1 MRSWGSWVRFATL
14 ALVWGSSF
22 LWIKIALGAL
32 SPIQLAFAR
41 LALGAVTLVVLCL
54 ATRTRLPHD
63 WRVWL
68 RIGLP
73 AVLGNAVPFILFGV
87 GERTVSSGVAGVL
100 NATTPLW
107 ALLIALVIRSER
119 RPGWLRLTGLLLG
132 FVGTLVIFAP
142 WQQSGLASWGA
153 LACLIAALSYAIS
166 YTYIGRYLVGTVSP
180 IAMSGAQLSLATGL
194 TAVSLPVGG
203 LDAIHL
209 TGAMPVVAVAILG
222 IFGTGIA
229 FALNNRLI
237 ADEGAT
243 TASSV
248 GYLLPVVSVGLG
260 ALALHEPLS
269 VRVLIGMA
277 VVLVGIALSRR
288 KAGSTHAVVVTPDGD
303 RSPSETVRSG
313 STSAS
318 SEARW
323 TRASPRS

>member
-1 MRSWGSWVRFATL
+1 MRSWSSWVRFVVL

-32 SPIQLAFAR
+32 NPVQLAVAR
-41 LALGAVTLVVLCL
+41 LALGAGTIVVLCV
-54 ATRTRLPHD
+54 ATRTRLPKD
-63 WRVWL
+63 RRTWL

-73 AVLGNAVPFILFGV
+73 AVLGNAVPFVLFGV

-142 WQQSGLASWGA
+142 WQEGGLASWGA

-166 YTYIGRYLVGTVSP
+166 YTYIGRHLVGTVSP
-180 IAMSGAQLSLATGL
+180 IAMSGAQLSLATGVTVL
-194 TAVSLPVGG
+194 ALPVGG
-203 LDAIHL
+203 LSPIHL
-209 TGAMPVVAVAILG
+209 TGAMPVVAVAVLG
-222 IFGTGIA
+222 IVGTGIA
-229 FALNNRLI
+229 FVLNNRLI

-260 ALALHEPLS
+260 AIALQEPLS

-288 KAGSTHAVVVTPDGD
+288 KVGAAPVIVEELTTA
-303 RSPSETVRSG
+303 
-313 STSAS
+313 SAD
-318 SEARW
+318 AN
-323 TRASPRS
+323 

>member
-1 MRSWGSWVRFATL
+1 MRSWGSWVRFAIL

-22 LWIKIALGAL
+22 LWIKIALDAL
-32 SPIQLAFAR
+32 SPVQLALAR
-41 LALGAVTLVVLCL
+41 LALGAGTLVVLCL
-54 ATRTRLPHD
+54 ATRTRLPRD
-63 WRVWL
+63 WRSWL

-73 AVLGNAVPFILFGV
+73 ALLGNALPFIMFGV

-107 ALLIALVIRSER
+107 ALLIALVLRSER

-142 WQQSGLASWGA
+142 WQEGGLASGGA

-166 YTYIGRYLVGTVSP
+166 YTYIGRCLVGTISP

-194 TAVSLPVGG
+194 TALTLPLGG
-203 LDAIHL
+203 LDAIHPH
-209 TGAMPVVAVAILG
+209 GALPLVAVAVLG
-222 IFGTGIA
+222 IVGTGIA
-229 FALNNRLI
+229 FVLNNRLI

-243 TASSV
+243 SASSV

-260 ALALHEPLS
+260 ALVLHEPLS

-288 KAGSTHAVVVTPDGD
+288 KADPTPAVVEELAPA
-303 RSPSETVRSG
+303 ETG
-313 STSAS
+313 
-318 SEARW
+318 
-323 TRASPRS
+323 

>member
-1 MRSWGSWVRFATL
+1 MRSWSSWMRFVIL

-22 LWIKIALGAL
+22 LWIKIALDAFT
-32 SPIQLAFAR
+32 PVQLALAR
-41 LALGAVTLVVLCL
+41 LALGAVTLTVLCV
-54 ATRTRLPHD
+54 ATRTRLPRD
-63 WRVWL
+63 RRTWL

-73 AVLGNAVPFILFGV
+73 ALLGNAVPFILFGI

-132 FVGTLVIFAP
+132 FAGTLVIFAP
-142 WQQSGLASWGA
+142 WQEGGLASWGS

-166 YTYIGRYLVGTVSP
+166 YTYIGRYLVGTISP

-194 TAVSLPVGG
+194 TALALPVGG
-203 LDAIHL
+203 LTPIHL

-222 IFGTGIA
+222 VCGTGIA

-260 ALALHEPLS
+260 ALALHEPLT

-288 KAGSTHAVVVTPDGD
+288 KAAPAPVVVEEL
-303 RSPSETVRSG
+303 SPV
-313 STSAS
+313 
-318 SEARW
+318 EA
-323 TRASPRS
+323 A

>member
-1 MRSWGSWVRFATL
+1 MRSWGSWVRFVVL

-32 SPIQLAFAR
+32 TPVQLAVAR
-41 LALGAVTLVVLCL
+41 LALGAGTLVVLCVV
-54 ATRTRLPHD
+54 TRTRLPKD
-63 WRVWL
+63 LRTWL

-73 AVLGNAVPFILFGV
+73 AILGNAVPFVLFGV
-87 GERTVSSGVAGVL
+87 GEQTVSSGVAGVL

-119 RPGWLRLTGLLLG
+119 RPGPVRLTGLLLG
-132 FVGTLVIFAP
+132 FAGTLVIFAP

-166 YTYIGRYLVGTVSP
+166 YTYIGRHLVGTISP
-180 IAMSGAQLSLATGL
+180 IAMSGTQLSLATGL
-194 TAVSLPVGG
+194 TALALPVGG
-203 LDAIHL
+203 LSPIHL
-209 TGAMPVVAVAILG
+209 TGALPIVAVAILG
-222 IFGTGIA
+222 ICGTGIA

-260 ALALHEPLS
+260 AIALQEPLS

-288 KAGSTHAVVVTPDGD
+288 KVSAATPVIEELAPTPV
-303 RSPSETVRSG
+303 PS
-313 STSAS
+313 AD
-318 SEARW
+318 AN
-323 TRASPRS
+323 

>member
-1 MRSWGSWVRFATL
+1 MRSWHSWVRFIVL

-32 SPIQLAFAR
+32 DPVQLAVAR
-41 LALGAVTLVVLCL
+41 LALGAATLVVLCV
-54 ATRTRLPHD
+54 ATRTRLPKD
-63 WRVWL
+63 RRTWL

-73 AVLGNAVPFILFGV
+73 AALGNAVPFVLFGV

-119 RPGWLRLTGLLLG
+119 RPGRMRLIGLLLG
-132 FVGTLVIFAP
+132 FAGTLVIFAP
-142 WQQSGLASWGA
+142 WQESGLASWGA
-153 LACLIAALSYAIS
+153 LACLIAAFSYAIS

-180 IAMSGAQLSLATGL
+180 IAMSGAQLSLATGV
-194 TAVSLPVGG
+194 TALALPFGG
-203 LDAIHL
+203 LGPIHL
-209 TGAMPVVAVAILG
+209 SGLMSVVAVAILG
-222 IFGTGIA
+222 ICGTGIA
-229 FALNNRLI
+229 FVLNNRLI

-260 ALALHEPLS
+260 AIALQEPLS
-269 VRVLIGMA
+269 ARVLIGMA

-288 KAGSTHAVVVTPDGD
+288 KVSAAPVVAVELAPA
-303 RSPSETVRSG
+303 
-313 STSAS
+313 SAD
-318 SEARW
+318 ANQQ
-323 TRASPRS
+323 TR

>member
-1 MRSWGSWVRFATL
+1 MRSWSSWVRFVIL

-32 SPIQLAFAR
+32 SPLQLSLAR
-41 LALGAVTLVVLCL
+41 LALGAATLLVLCI
-54 ATRTRLPHD
+54 ATRTTLPRD
-63 WRVWL
+63 RRTWL

-73 AVLGNAVPFILFGV
+73 ALLGNAIPFTLFGV
-87 GERTVSSGVAGVL
+87 GEQTVSSGVAGVL

-107 ALLIALVIRSER
+107 ALLIALAIRSER

-132 FVGTLVIFAP
+132 FAGTLVIFAP
-142 WQQSGLASWGA
+142 WQESGLASWGA
-153 LACLIAALSYAIS
+153 LACLVAALSYAIS
-166 YTYIGRYLVGTVSP
+166 YTYIGRYLVGTISP

-194 TAVSLPVGG
+194 TALGLPLGG

-209 TGAMPVVAVAILG
+209 TGAMPLIAVAVLG
-222 IFGTGIA
+222 IVGTGIA
-229 FALNNRLI
+229 FVLNNRLI

-269 VRVLIGMA
+269 ARVVVGMA

-288 KAGSTHAVVVTPDGD
+288 KASPAAVVAQDLTPA
-303 RSPSETVRSG
+303 PE
-313 STSAS
+313 AS
-318 SEARW
+318 
-323 TRASPRS
+323 

>member
-1 MRSWGSWVRFATL
+1 MRFVIL

-32 SPIQLAFAR
+32 SPVQLAVAR
-41 LALGAVTLVVLCL
+41 LALGAGTLIVLCL
-54 ATRTRLPHD
+54 ATRTRLPND
-63 WRVWL
+63 RRAWL

-73 AVLGNAVPFILFGV
+73 ALLGNAVPFVLFGV

-132 FVGTLVIFAP
+132 FAGTLVIFAP
-142 WQQSGLASWGA
+142 WQESGLTSWGA

-166 YTYIGRYLVGTVSP
+166 YTYIGRYLVGTMSP

-194 TAVSLPVGG
+194 TVLALPVGG
-203 LDAIHL
+203 LGAIHVSGVL
-209 TGAMPVVAVAILG
+209 PIVAVAVLG
-222 IFGTGIA
+222 ICGTGIA
-229 FALNNRLI
+229 FVLNNRLI

-269 VRVLIGMA
+269 VRVLIGMI

-288 KAGSTHAVVVTPDGD
+288 KASPAPVVV
-303 RSPSETVRSG
+303 EEL
-313 STSAS
+313 AAA
-318 SEARW
+318 EAG
-323 TRASPRS
+323 

>member
-1 MRSWGSWVRFATL
+1 MHSWSSWLRFVIL

-22 LWIKIALGAL
+22 LWIKIALGML
-32 SPIQLAFAR
+32 SPLQLAFAR
-41 LALGAVTLVVLCL
+41 LALGAGTLVVLCL
-54 ATRTRLPHD
+54 ITRTRLPRD
-63 WRVWL
+63 RRTWL

-73 AVLGNAVPFILFGV
+73 AVLGNVVPFILFGV
-87 GERTVSSGVAGVL
+87 GEQTVSSGVAGVL

-119 RPGWLRLTGLLLG
+119 RPGLLRLTGLLTG

-153 LACLIAALSYAIS
+153 LACLVAALSYAIS

-194 TAVSLPVGG
+194 AAISLPIGG
-203 LDAIHL
+203 LGAIHL
-209 TGAMPVVAVAILG
+209 TGAMPLVAVGILG
-222 IFGTGIA
+222 IVGTGIA

-237 ADEGAT
+237 VDEGAT

-248 GYLLPVVSVGLG
+248 AYVMPVVSVGLG

-269 VRVLIGMA
+269 ARVVIGMIVVLIG
-277 VVLVGIALSRR
+277 VALSRR
-288 KAGSTHAVVVTPDGD
+288 KAATAATPT
-303 RSPSETVRSG
+303 ETLEPAKA
-313 STSAS
+313 T
-318 SEARW
+318 
-323 TRASPRS
+323 

>member
-1 MRSWGSWVRFATL
+1 MRSWGSWVRFVIL

-32 SPIQLAFAR
+32 SPVQLAAAR
-41 LALGAVTLVVLCL
+41 LALGAATLVVLCL
-54 ATRTRLPHD
+54 ATRTKLPHD
-63 WRVWL
+63 WRAWL

-73 AVLGNAVPFILFGV
+73 ALLGNAVPFVLFGV

-132 FVGTLVIFAP
+132 FGGTLVIFAP
-142 WQQSGLASWGA
+142 WQESGLASWGA
-153 LACLIAALSYAIS
+153 LACLIAALSYAVS
-166 YTYIGRYLVGTVSP
+166 YTYIGRYLVGTISP

-194 TAVSLPVGG
+194 TVLALPLGG
-203 LDAIHL
+203 LGAIHVS
-209 TGAMPVVAVAILG
+209 GVMPIVAVAVLG
-222 IFGTGIA
+222 ICGTGIA
-229 FALNNRLI
+229 FVLNNRLI

-269 VRVLIGMA
+269 VRVLIGMV

-288 KAGSTHAVVVTPDGD
+288 KATPAPIVVEDMA
-303 RSPSETVRSG
+303 
-313 STSAS
+313 SA
-318 SEARW
+318 EAG
-323 TRASPRS
+323 